1 MHNNYYKIDVKKG
14 WYVMVKKNKVNKSVY
29 ESSLLK
35 EIKKTSLS
43 LIYTDMW
50 FNIETDDDLIDSCI
64 YQREAL
70 NSRYSTLL
78 TQAKNNNITFVPF

>member
-1 MHNNYYKIDVKKG
+1 
-14 WYVMVKKNKVNKSVY
+14 MVKKHKANKSLY
-29 ESSLLK
+29 ESSLLR

-43 LIYTDMW
+43 LVYTDMW
-50 FNIETDDDLIDSCI
+50 FNFETDEDLIDSCI

-78 TQAKNNNITFVPF
+78 TQAKNNNITFVPFN